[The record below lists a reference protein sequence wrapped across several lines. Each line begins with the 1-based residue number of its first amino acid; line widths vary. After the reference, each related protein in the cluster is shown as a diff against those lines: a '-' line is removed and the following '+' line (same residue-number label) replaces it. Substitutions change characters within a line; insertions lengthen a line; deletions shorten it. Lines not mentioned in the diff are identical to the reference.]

1 MKKVL
6 TVLLAI
12 AVVFTFSFGSA
23 FAATTYNADDYNK
36 VYQAEKEFQ
45 LGVLKNVLTQVV
57 GAAKFND
64 EGFTVEK
71 SGVLEAPA
79 DETISG
85 YMKEAIEEVGQLVI
99 DDAEKAMDDAINAKM
114 NGKDQFPT
122 EIAADKT
129 LVSDVADDYSTKA
142 AMLQKILEK
151 VVEDSNP
158 AELELDKAQAP
169 LTKKAVEAKLDK
181 AKAAVDD
188 GKYNS
193 TDKDYKDADNND
205 ITAADKVLELIDD
218 AKDALKTAADDKDMT
233 YAAKRTA
240 YETAYKTFKDAF
252 DGIDTLEDEDF
263 NNIDKD
269 TVNST
274 KADKYATHGYGQLPV
289 IKNMKSDDTLNW
301 SGVCKGALKDFWE
314 GTTKTSK
321 DGKFFDVAIANYEKV
336 TRTEAV
342 AVYNAM
348 KAAITDSKTA
358 VLAWA
363 NDKKANDIDA
373 LYDANIADNKT
384 EGEFGTDARFFETL
398 RNAMDAA
405 DKYADVVKEGN
416 KLKARYDWGV
426 KQYNDAKVDA
436 AVKNA
441 EGFVYGDLKD
451 GFYDKAIDY
460 IIESAN
466 DIESN
471 DKGLENLE
479 EDGAKYAAN
488 KFRDA
493 LDDAAEKMYKNGF
506 AKGEKTKKVSYGA
519 DKTADED
526 LVYLLGTY
534 YTGVGNSYISD
545 QTEDWEDIADDTL
558 DALQECQSYDEITAV
573 MKKAAD
579 DFSKLMKDDDAD
591 DVEKAMKAYEK
602 ALEGYIAQK
611 KGLLDDEKDY
621 KKAYDELKA
630 KGMDLIT
637 DATTVDGVKA
647 AYAEAQALVDNAKTN
662 DELKDM
668 KKAVEKKINDLPAY
682 DKLTSADRD
691 AVKEA
696 YKAYCEYKD
705 LAGAEEISTGV
716 KTALVD
722 KYNRVNALLKDEIAK
737 EAEDLLDKME
747 DLDTTADADLPKYMA
762 LKEEAKALVAKGT
775 ALTDDIDDVNDEEH
789 ITLDEIAFGD
799 DYTAVKEATN
809 LDATYKGTAGETTP
823 TRFYDAEI
831 LNAKTLL
838 IAASKPGATP
848 EQLKAAVDAFNA
860 LTDRQQMDLDGGTG
874 YYLEL
879 VKVASDKIGNT
890 VKELKI
896 TAKSTAKKGSI
907 TVTWTVKGSADID
920 GFEIWK
926 SKKHSSGYSKAF
938 TTKKQTYKNTK
949 GLKKGTRYYYK
960 VRAYKMVDGKKI
972 TSDWSNKARRIAK

>member
-36 VYQAEKEFQ
+36 VYQTEKEFQ

-64 EGFTVEK
+64 EGFTIVGSSALVAPDDK
-71 SGVLEAPA
+71 KLE
-79 DETISG
+79 G

-99 DDAEKAMDDAINAKM
+99 DDAEKAMDDAINNVM
-114 NGKDQFPT
+114 NMQGMFPT
-122 EIAADKT
+122 DTAPDKATVSAA
-129 LVSDVADDYSTKA
+129 ADDYSTKD
-142 AMLQKILEK
+142 AMLAKILTK
-151 VVEDSNP
+151 TVEDSN
-158 AELELDKAQAP
+158 ELALDKAQAP

-193 TDKDYKDADNND
+193 TDKDYTDADSNK

-218 AKDALKTAADDKDMT
+218 AKDALKTAADDKVMT
-233 YAAKRTA
+233 YAAKRAA
-240 YETAYKTFKDAF
+240 YETAYRTFKTEF
-252 DGIDTLEDEDF
+252 DKIDTLADEDF

-321 DGKFFDVAIANYEKV
+321 DGKFFDVAIVNYEKV

-348 KAAITDSKTA
+348 KTAITDSKAA

-363 NDKKANDIDA
+363 NDKKTNDIDT
-373 LYDANIADNKT
+373 LYDATVGDASGNGN
-384 EGEFGTDARFFETL
+384 FGTDTRFFETL

-451 GFYDKAIDY
+451 GFYDKAVEY
-460 IIESAN
+460 IVESAN

-471 DKGLENLE
+471 TKGLENLE
-479 EDGAKYAAN
+479 EDGAKYAAD

-493 LDDAAEKMYKNGF
+493 LDDAAEKMYKKGF
-506 AKGEKTKKVSYGA
+506 AKGEVTKKVSYGA

-534 YTGVGNSYISD
+534 YTGRGNDYISN
-545 QTEDWEDIADDTL
+545 QTEDWEEIANDTL

-602 ALEGYIAQK
+602 ALQGYIAQK

-621 KKAYDELKA
+621 TKAYAQLKA

-668 KKAVEKKINDLPAY
+668 KKAVEKKINALPAY

-705 LAGAEEISTGV
+705 LAGADDISELV
-716 KTALVD
+716 KTALTD
-722 KYNRVNALLKDEIAK
+722 KYNRVNTLLKDEIAK

-747 DLDTTADADLPKYMA
+747 DLDTSADADLPKYIA

-775 ALTDDIDDVNDEEH
+775 ALTDEIDDVNDEEH
-789 ITLDEIAFGD
+789 IHLSEIALGT
-799 DYTAVKEATN
+799 DYAAVKEATN
-809 LDATYKGTAGETTP
+809 LDATYRGSASDNTP
-823 TRFYDAEI
+823 SRFYDAEI

-838 IAASKPGATP
+838 IAASKPNATP
-848 EQLKAAVDAFNA
+848 EQMKAAVEAYNA

-879 VKVASDKIGNT
+879 VKVATEKIGTT

-920 GFEIWK
+920 GYEVWK
-926 SKKHSSGYSKAF
+926 STKHSKGYKKAF

-960 VRAYKMVDGKKI
+960 VRAYKMVEGKKI
-972 TSDWSNKARRIAK
+972 TSDWSNKARRVAK

>member
-36 VYQAEKEFQ
+36 VYQTEKEFQ

-64 EGFTVEK
+64 EGFTIVD
-71 SGVLEAPA
+71 SGALVAPA
-79 DETISG
+79 DKKLEG

-99 DDAEKAMDDAINAKM
+99 DDAEKAMDDAINSVM
-114 NGKDQFPT
+114 NTQNMFPT
-122 EIAADKT
+122 DTAPDKATVSAA
-129 LVSDVADDYSTKA
+129 ADDYSTKD
-142 AMLQKILEK
+142 AMLAKILAK
-151 VVEDSNP
+151 TVEDSN
-158 AELELDKAQAP
+158 ELALDKAQAP

-193 TDKDYKDADNND
+193 TDKDYTDTDSNK

-240 YETAYKTFKDAF
+240 YETAYSTFKTAF
-252 DGIDTLEDEDF
+252 DQIDTLADEDF

-269 TVNST
+269 TVNSK
-274 KADKYATHGYGQLPV
+274 KADEYATHGYGQLPV
-289 IKNMKSDDTLNW
+289 IKNMKSDDTLDW
-301 SGVCKGALKDFWE
+301 SGVCKNALKDFWE

-321 DGKFFDVAIANYEKV
+321 DGKFFDVAIVNYEKV

-348 KAAITDSKTA
+348 KTAITDSKTA

-363 NDKKANDIDA
+363 NDKKTNDIDT
-373 LYDANIADNKT
+373 LYDATVGDASGNGN
-384 EGEFGTDARFFETL
+384 FGTDARFFETL

-451 GFYDKAIDY
+451 GFYDKAVEY
-460 IIESAN
+460 IVESAN

-471 DKGLENLE
+471 TKGLENLE
-479 EDGAKYAAN
+479 EDGAKYAAD

-493 LDDAAEKMYKNGF
+493 LDDAAEKMYKKGF
-506 AKGEKTKKVSYGA
+506 AKGEVTKKVSYGA

-534 YTGVGNSYISD
+534 YTGRGNDYISS
-545 QTEDWEDIADDTL
+545 QEKDWKDIADDTL

-621 KKAYDELKA
+621 TKAYAQLKA

-668 KKAVEKKINDLPAY
+668 KKAVEKKINALPAY

-705 LAGAEEISTGV
+705 LAGADDISELV
-716 KTALVD
+716 RTALTD
-722 KYNRVNALLKDEIAK
+722 KYNRVNTLLKDEIAK

-747 DLDTTADADLPKYMA
+747 DLDTSADADLPKYIA

-775 ALTDDIDDVNDEEH
+775 ALTDEIDDVNDEEH
-789 ITLDEIAFGD
+789 IRLSEIALGT
-799 DYTAVKEATN
+799 DYAAVKEATN
-809 LDATYKGTAGETTP
+809 LDATYRGSASDNTP
-823 TRFYDAEI
+823 SRFYDAEI

-838 IAASKPGATP
+838 IAASKPNATP
-848 EQLKAAVDAFNA
+848 EQMKAAVEAYNA

-879 VKVASDKIGNT
+879 VKVATEKIGTT

-920 GFEIWK
+920 GYEVWK
-926 SKKHSSGYSKAF
+926 STKHSKGYKKAF

-960 VRAYKMVDGKKI
+960 VRAYKMVEGKKI

>member
-36 VYQAEKEFQ
+36 VYQTEKEFQ

-64 EGFTVEK
+64 EGFTIVD
-71 SGVLEAPA
+71 SGALVAPA
-79 DETISG
+79 DKKLEG

-99 DDAEKAMDDAINAKM
+99 DDAEKAMDDAINSVM
-114 NGKDQFPT
+114 NTQNMFPT
-122 EIAADKT
+122 DTAPDKATVSAAAD
-129 LVSDVADDYSTKA
+129 AYSTKD
-142 AMLQKILEK
+142 AMLAKILAK
-151 VVEDSNP
+151 TVEDSN
-158 AELELDKAQAP
+158 ELALDKAQAP

-193 TDKDYKDADNND
+193 TDKDYTDTDSNK

-233 YAAKRTA
+233 YAAKRAA
-240 YETAYKTFKDAF
+240 YETAYSTFKTAF
-252 DGIDTLEDEDF
+252 DQIDTLADEDF

-269 TVNST
+269 TVNSK
-274 KADKYATHGYGQLPV
+274 KADEYATHGYGQLPV
-289 IKNMKSDDTLNW
+289 IKNMKSDDTLDW
-301 SGVCKGALKDFWE
+301 SGVCKNALKDFWE

-321 DGKFFDVAIANYEKV
+321 DGKFFDVAIVNYEKV

-348 KAAITDSKTA
+348 KTAITDSKTA

-363 NDKKANDIDA
+363 NDKKTNDIDT
-373 LYDANIADNKT
+373 LYDATVGDASGNSN
-384 EGEFGTDARFFETL
+384 FGTDARFFETL

-451 GFYDKAIDY
+451 GFYDKAVEY
-460 IIESAN
+460 IVESAN

-471 DKGLENLE
+471 TKGLENLE
-479 EDGAKYAAN
+479 EDGAKYAAD

-493 LDDAAEKMYKNGF
+493 LDDAAEKMYKKGF
-506 AKGEKTKKVSYGA
+506 AKGEVTKKVSYGA

-534 YTGVGNSYISD
+534 YTGRGNDYISS
-545 QTEDWEDIADDTL
+545 QEEDWKDIANDTL

-591 DVEKAMKAYEK
+591 DVEKAMKAYEQ
-602 ALEGYIAQK
+602 ALKGYIAQK

-621 KKAYDELKA
+621 TKAYAQLKE

-668 KKAVEKKINDLPAY
+668 KKAVEKKINALPAY

-705 LAGAEEISTGV
+705 LAGADDISELV
-716 KTALVD
+716 KTALTD
-722 KYNRVNALLKDEIAK
+722 KYNRVNTLLKDEIAK

-747 DLDTTADADLPKYMA
+747 DLDTSADADLPKYIA

-775 ALTDDIDDVNDEEH
+775 ALTDEIDDVKDEEH
-789 ITLDEIAFGD
+789 ITLAEISFGT
-799 DYTAVKEATN
+799 DYAAVKEATN
-809 LDATYKGTAGETTP
+809 LDATYHGSASDNTP
-823 TRFYDAEI
+823 SRFYDAEI

-838 IAASKPGATP
+838 IAASKPNATP
-848 EQLKAAVDAFNA
+848 EQMKAAVEAYNA

-879 VKVASDKIGNT
+879 VKVATEKIGTT

-920 GFEIWK
+920 GYEVWK
-926 SKKHSSGYSKAF
+926 STKHSKGYKKAF

-960 VRAYKMVDGKKI
+960 VRAYKMVEGKKI
-972 TSDWSNKARRIAK
+972 TSDWSNKARRVAK